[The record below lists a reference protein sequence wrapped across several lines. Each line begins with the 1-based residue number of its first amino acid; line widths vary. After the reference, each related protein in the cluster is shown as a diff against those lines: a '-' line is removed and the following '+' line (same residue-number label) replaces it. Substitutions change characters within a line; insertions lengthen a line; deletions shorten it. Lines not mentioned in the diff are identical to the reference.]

1 MFIFQYG
8 KAECRTLSVEFGT
21 SNSVL
26 GTSLSKTHFA
36 SMPIASVPAAI
47 APLVHYLIGNAL
59 AGVLGIRVNN
69 L

>member
-26 GTSLSKTHFA
+26 GTSLPKTHFA
-36 SMPIASVPAAI
+36 GMPIASVPAAI
-47 APLVHYLIGNAL
+47 APLVGNAL